1 MARRQRIAILFG
13 GRSVE
18 HEISVITALQL
29 MLAVDPALFESVPV
43 YIAPNG
49 CWYTGE
55 DLLNR
60 EFYASVPGSL
70 SKLKEVTLLP
80 KPGVNGLTVTS
91 SAEVIPID
99 VFVPVFH
106 GQYGEDGCIQGL
118 FELAQVPY
126 TGSNVPASAITMNKY
141 LCKMYLGAHD
151 IPVLPALLLSRD
163 ETRADIERAVA
174 KICTTPSFSS
184 FPLFVKPCNLGSSIG
199 ISRVTAK
206 EELAP
211 ALAKVFRYDT
221 QALIEP
227 CVAEI
232 MEINVSVRD
241 ARGVQASVVEI
252 PVSQSGV
259 LSYEEKYLRPGGKK
273 AGPSQGMASLS
284 RIIDPPDLDP
294 ALRDA
299 AVSYASR
306 AFSLLGCS
314 GVARLDF
321 ICDLSTGK
329 LYFNELNAFPGSC
342 AFYLW
347 ARTAPRVLYTE
358 LINDMIETAR
368 RTHASFASLDRDIGL
383 RALKRP

>member
-1 MARRQRIAILFG
+1 MTKRRNIAVLFG

-29 MLAVDPALFESVPV
+29 MLAVDPARYQTVPV

-49 CWYTGE
+49 CWYTGDE
-55 DLLNR
+55 LLSR

-70 SKLKEVTLLP
+70 PKLQEVTLLP
-80 KPGVNGLTVTS
+80 KPGVNGLTVQGS
-91 SAEVIPID
+91 GKVIPID

-141 LCKMYLGAHD
+141 MCKMYLGAHG
-151 IPVLPALLLSRD
+151 IPVLPALLIGRD
-163 ETRADIERAVA
+163 DARRDIDGTVA
-174 KICTTPSFSS
+174 SVCQASGFSS

-206 EELAP
+206 EDLAA

-221 QALIEP
+221 HALVEP
-227 CVAEI
+227 CVADI

-241 ARGVQASVVEI
+241 SHGAQSSVVEI

-273 AGPSQGMASLS
+273 SGPSQGMASLS
-284 RIIDPPDLDP
+284 RIIDPPDLAP
-294 ALRDA
+294 EIRE
-299 AVSYASR
+299 AVVAYAKK

-321 ICDLSTGK
+321 IYDLSSGQ

-347 ARTAPRVLYTE
+347 ARTSPRLLYSE
-358 LINDMIETAR
+358 LINDMIETAQ
-368 RTHASFASLDRDIGL
+368 RTYESFSSLDRDIGL
-383 RALKRP
+383 RALKAS